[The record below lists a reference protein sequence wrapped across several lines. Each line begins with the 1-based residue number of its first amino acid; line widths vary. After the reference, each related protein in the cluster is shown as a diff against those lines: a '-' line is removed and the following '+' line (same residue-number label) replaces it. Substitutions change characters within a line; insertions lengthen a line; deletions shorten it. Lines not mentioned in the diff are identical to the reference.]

1 MRKRQRGCLG
11 YLVIPA
17 ALMIL
22 IPAVPALREIG
33 EEADA
38 RPVSGGE
45 SFYQEAEENSVEDKY
60 YYGLLSKE
68 EQIIYR
74 EIAQGLQDGAREIRT
89 HGSDP
94 DLANEIFSL
103 VLRDCPDMF
112 WCDGAAQS
120 TCYEG
125 GFASESYTV
134 VEPVYNCQPE
144 ERAVRQ
150 EEIEREADRILQ
162 GISGDASDYEK
173 ILYVYE
179 YIVDHTEYE
188 EGARDSQNIYSVFAG
203 GRSVCAGYAKAFQYL
218 MDRLGVPAIYVTGT
232 ARGSSHAW
240 NLVRCGGRYYHVDA
254 TWGDPV
260 YQTEEGESSPEWEN
274 ITYDYMC
281 CSDAEIYRTHA
292 ADEKYSLPECT
303 DMEWNYY
310 VVNGIYRTGYDRE
323 ETLEILNQNIY
334 RAGNP
339 TVFKY
344 PDESTYQTAR
354 DEILGELV
362 HIAARNLCSYYG
374 KEQVEY
380 YYQEQPELCKLTI
393 YWDYQ

>member
-150 EEIEREADRILQ
+150 KRSRE
-162 GISGDASDYEK
+162 
-173 ILYVYE
+173 
-179 YIVDHTEYE
+179 
-188 EGARDSQNIYSVFAG
+188 
-203 GRSVCAGYAKAFQYL
+203 
-218 MDRLGVPAIYVTGT
+218 
-232 ARGSSHAW
+232 
-240 NLVRCGGRYYHVDA
+240 
-254 TWGDPV
+254 
-260 YQTEEGESSPEWEN
+260 
-274 ITYDYMC
+274 
-281 CSDAEIYRTHA
+281 
-292 ADEKYSLPECT
+292 
-303 DMEWNYY
+303 
-310 VVNGIYRTGYDRE
+310 
-323 ETLEILNQNIY
+323 
-334 RAGNP
+334 
-339 TVFKY
+339 
-344 PDESTYQTAR
+344 
-354 DEILGELV
+354 
-362 HIAARNLCSYYG
+362 
-374 KEQVEY
+374 
-380 YYQEQPELCKLTI
+380 KLTVSCRGFPETRRI
-393 YWDYQ
+393 MRRFSMCMNIS